1 MFKFLKKGE
10 WRFMKKLLSVFLISV
25 LLLSSIMM
33 ITMAK
38 DDTIDVILK
47 RGIVKVGFCVDVP
60 PIKFRDRN
68 NEPAGICADFAE
80 ALARELGVK
89 LEYVFSD
96 WAGLIPTLLSGRSDL
111 IITDMS
117 TTLERAKKVNFTQP
131 WMVTGT
137 YIVVQNDSKWTS
149 WKEMNK
155 KDVQIGCILGT
166 IGEQNIKTVL
176 PEATA
181 VTYNS
186 NVEQRLA
193 LEQGRIEGL
202 AQDFLLASRE
212 VTKSEGNF
220 RLLPEALDADPLGFT
235 LRSDD
240 YHFLIWMNLWIER
253 MKASGEYDKLMDY
266 WIRSDEWEKDYPG
279 Y

>member
-1 MFKFLKKGE
+1 
-10 WRFMKKLLSVFLISV
+10 MKKLLSVFLISV